1 MLFIASGIL
10 KKKYCDSVYNIV
22 LKIAVCF
29 MIWGLVYR
37 PTTPTF
43 CWNETPVF
51 HKILVPS
58 PVLDFQSKTLGLF
71 IQRPIHDPKAACS
84 SGKGITLPETNVAPE
99 NRPLEK
105 EMPYWKPPFLGAN
118 C

>member
-1 MLFIASGIL
+1 M
-10 KKKYCDSVYNIV
+10 NIV
-22 LKIAVCF
+22 IVYTILSSKLLSVSWFEGWFI
-29 MIWGLVYR
+29 GLQ
-37 PTTPTF
+37 PF

-71 IQRPIHDPKAACS
+71 FQRPIHDPKAAGS

>member
-1 MLFIASGIL
+1 
-10 KKKYCDSVYNIV
+10 
-22 LKIAVCF
+22 

-71 IQRPIHDPKAACS
+71 FQRPIHDPKAAGS